1 MNHHKFTASTPQGGT
16 EAPLVNGKSVVGQ
29 IVSKFDKTEVPEAKQ
44 SMILESLCTGKNLCV
59 SSFRNHNLLTIK
71 QIQEA
76 MVSESKTLDANISVS
91 GYKPVALVAA
101 SFVVAYAAIKFAD
114 KLCGASVVINA
125 DNRKVEG

>member
-1 MNHHKFTASTPQGGT
+1 M
-16 EAPLVNGKSVVGQ
+16 EL
-29 IVSKFDKTEVPEAKQ
+29 
-44 SMILESLCTGKNLCV
+44 
-59 SSFRNHNLLTIK
+59 
-71 QIQEA
+71 
-76 MVSESKTLDANISVS
+76 ESKTLDANISVS